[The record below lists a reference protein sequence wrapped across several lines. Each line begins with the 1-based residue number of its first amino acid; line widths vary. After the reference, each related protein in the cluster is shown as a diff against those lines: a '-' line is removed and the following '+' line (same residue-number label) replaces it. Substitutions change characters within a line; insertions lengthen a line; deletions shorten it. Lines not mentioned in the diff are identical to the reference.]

1 MLASHTYFET
11 TLASRYLG
19 QLCKHFAHRVE
30 ASCTETEG
38 QVALEPGP
46 ATFAA
51 DREGLSIVVTGR
63 DAPALEVARLTVE
76 EHLHLYA
83 FKEEPDALHWSDP
96 INLSE

>member
-11 TLASRYLG
+11 SLASRYLG

-38 QVALEPGP
+38 QVALEPGQ

-51 DREGLSIVVTGR
+51 DREGLSIVVTGT
-63 DAPALEVARLTVE
+63 DASAIEVARMTIE

-83 FKEEPDALHWSDP
+83 FKEEPEALLWSDP
-96 INLSE
+96 ISLSE